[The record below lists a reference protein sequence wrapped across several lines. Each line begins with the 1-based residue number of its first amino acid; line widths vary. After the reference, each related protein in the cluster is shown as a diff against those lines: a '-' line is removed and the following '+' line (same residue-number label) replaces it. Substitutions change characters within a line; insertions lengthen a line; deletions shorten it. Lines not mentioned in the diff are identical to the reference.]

1 MENIFVDT
9 KPRTIINKN
18 QVTSNRIVLS
28 NLGKFLIGY
37 VTAAFCWFPYLVIQ
51 SKRKILHKYDWRH
64 PSSDARGL
72 ILSGRE
78 VKEIHFEMLL
88 VNQKLNQL
96 KQYSPFL
103 RKIL

>member
-1 MENIFVDT
+1 MFVDT

-72 ILSGRE
+72 ILYWGNE
-78 VKEIHFEMLL
+78 G
-88 VNQKLNQL
+88 N
-96 KQYSPFL
+96 PF
-103 RKIL
+103 RDVTGQSET